1 MLASGWRCRKDSARQ
16 PARVIRLVQI
26 NQDALPAEPV
36 GEVTPLSRE
45 VLAANASM
53 YRRSGFDPP
62 WVAYL
67 VVDKQRCVGTCA
79 FKGAPRENRVEIAYF
94 TFPEY
99 EGQGLATQ
107 MAEALL
113 NIARAQIPGI
123 IVAAQT
129 LPTENA
135 STHILAKL
143 GFTRVGTAEDD
154 EVGLVWEWHLE

>member
-1 MLASGWRCRKDSARQ
+1 M
-16 PARVIRLVQI
+16 IRLVQI
-26 NQDALPAEPV
+26 NQDALAAEPV
-36 GEVTPLSRE
+36 PEATPLSRE

-53 YRRSGFDPP
+53 YRRSGFHPP

-67 VVDKQRCVGTCA
+67 VIDKGRCVGTCA

-107 MAEALL
+107 MAEALVD
-113 NIARAQIPGI
+113 IACAEIPGI
-123 IVAAQT
+123 TVTAQT
-129 LPTENA
+129 LREENA

-143 GFTRVGTAEDD
+143 GFQRVATVED
-154 EVGLVWEWHLE
+154 EEAGLVWEWHLE

>member
-16 PARVIRLVQI
+16 PVAVIRLVQI
-26 NQDALPAEPV
+26 NQDALAAEPV
-36 GEVTPLSRE
+36 PDAPLSRE

-53 YRRSGFDPP
+53 YRRSGFHPP

-67 VVDKQRCVGTCA
+67 VVDKRRCVGTCA

-99 EGQGLATQ
+99 EGKGLATQ
-107 MAEALL
+107 MAEALVD
-113 NIARAQIPGI
+113 IARAQIPAI
-123 IVAAQT
+123 TVTAQT
-129 LPTENA
+129 LAEENA

-143 GFTRVGTAEDD
+143 GFKRVGTAEDD
-154 EVGLVWEWHLE
+154 EAGLVWEWHLA